1 MNKISIIMPVYNS
14 LSFLKET
21 IESVRSQTYKNWELI
36 IIDDNSTDGSRDYLI
51 NNYKFEKKIK
61 IFLNKKN
68 YGPGYSRNKAIQK
81 STGNFLAFLDSD
93 DLWTKT
99 KLLEQIKFLIKKNLN
114 LCHTNVLYIKKNIF
128 YKRRFRIPQILGY
141 HNLLYNNYITTSSV
155 IIRKTKYSNVKFN
168 SCGYDDYA
176 CWLDL
181 TKKNNK
187 FLLLKKHLTIY
198 RLRNC
203 SVSSNKFRSLKWIF
217 NIYYNINNISL
228 LKSLIYCLT
237 NIFINIYKKSFY
249 EKK

>member
-1 MNKISIIMPVYNS
+1 MPVYNS
-14 LSFLKET
+14 LGFLKET
-21 IESVRSQTYKNWELI
+21 IDSVKSQTYKNWELI

-81 STGNFLAFLDSD
+81 STGNFLAFIDSD
-93 DLWTKT
+93 DLWAKT
-99 KLLEQIKFLIKKNLN
+99 KLSKQIKFLINNNLN
-114 LCHTNVLYIKKNIF
+114 LCHTNVLYIKKKNF
-128 YKRRFRIPQILGY
+128 YKRKFRIPQILGY
-141 HNLLYNNYITTSSV
+141 QNLLYNNYITTSSV
-155 IIRKTKYSNVKFN
+155 IIRKIKHLNVKFN

-198 RLRNC
+198 RLRNG

-228 LKSLIYCLT
+228 PKSVIYCLT
-237 NIFINIYKKSFY
+237 NIFINICKKSFY

>member
-1 MNKISIIMPVYNS
+1 
-14 LSFLKET
+14 
-21 IESVRSQTYKNWELI
+21 
-36 IIDDNSTDGSRDYLI
+36 LI

-68 YGPGYSRNKAIQK
+68 YGPGYSRNKAIEN
-81 STGNFLAFLDSD
+81 SSGNFLAFLDSD
-93 DLWTKT
+93 DLWVKT
-99 KLLEQIKFLIKKNLN
+99 KLLEQLKFLIKKNLN
-114 LCHTNVLYIKKNIF
+114 LCHTNVLYIKKKKI
-128 YKRRFRIPQILGY
+128 YKRKFRIPKILRY
-141 HNLLYNNYITTSSV
+141 QNLLYNNYITTSSV
-155 IIRKTKYSNVKFN
+155 MIRKTKYLDIKFN
-168 SCGYDDYA
+168 NCGYDDYV

-198 RLRNC
+198 RLRNG

-237 NIFINIYKKSFY
+237 NIVINIYKKSFY